1 MARDYSNCIK
11 LYNLIQLGI
20 SSEDILKVVKIYGEV
35 ADRVGDSGSCV
46 LGNGLFIN
54 NLKVLDSYAQGSL
67 GLEEIQSKVVK
78 YLEPKYP
85 ALKFRYEWGRMD

>member
-1 MARDYSNCIK
+1 
-11 LYNLIQLGI
+11 
-20 SSEDILKVVKIYGEV
+20 
-35 ADRVGDSGSCV
+35 V

-54 NLKVLDSYAQGSL
+54 NVKVLDSYAQGSL
-67 GLEEIQSKVVK
+67 GLEEIQGKVVK